1 MSLSSDTD
9 LVESFLAELRRA
21 LSTASASLQEVPRAA
36 SGLRRFAVPE
46 ASLETSLTLFPT
58 PRSSLLP
65 FGEYRVI
72 ASTKLPA
79 GAEEELLRR
88 DPGLDGFATLGAIHR
103 HGRSVSSSMLI
114 EPSSPGTLAGILATS
129 LLHTGPSVLD
139 HLQRRQEPEAPSAPA
154 SPSAWSDLDLAQLH
168 FDLGHRIG
176 CSLAPGEWRQ
186 TLGPM
191 SLSLTIEDHHPY
203 FGGGLLSR
211 VSVPAELFIVDG
223 VAVPVPDLNT
233 ETMLA
238 TEEPAFGAW
247 TTDANGYCFLSFLPN
262 SLQQL
267 PEFEEHWAS
276 WSLRRAAGAIR
287 IAQTAHAT
295 WLGAEPAAEED
306 TSDSRLWHHGHSDS
320 AEELRPGERQG
331 PGFVPGFRFP
341 SSPAAGE
348 AGATFPEGHLV
359 AFFLAEL
366 RFWLQEFFGASLK
379 EVPSNNPT
387 ARNFA
392 VPNAEHSMT
401 LVVPPPSDMDGILET
416 ECHMVAKIML
426 PAEAGKLL
434 TRSGRDPNQFATLG
448 IVTAGAVSLAV
459 HGIIRHDNLKPL
471 AAMTAV
477 AMMQAAPSV
486 LEFLRSAQKPTPF
499 TALRRLFTRQ
509 QEAQPTPHS
518 PSAWTSRELERLH
531 VDNARH
537 GSSSL
542 GERSWTLRLPVGV
555 EVATLSLT
563 SIDDHPH
570 FGGGLLSQLHLPRA
584 VLTIDGHP
592 VTAMQLNGVE
602 FLTGEEPTFGAWV
615 DDADGCSFQSFL
627 PNILQPVTG
636 FDHHWVGWSIKRA
649 TGAEVLARS
658 YRQIFG
664 GT

>member
-1 MSLSSDTD
+1 MSLSSDID
-9 LVESFLAELRRA
+9 PAGNFLAELRQA
-21 LSTASASLQEVPRAA
+21 LSERGASLREVPGST
-36 SGLRRFAVPE
+36 SGLCRFQVPE
-46 ASLETSLTLFPT
+46 AGLETSLTLFPT

-72 ASTKLPA
+72 ANTKLPP
-79 GAEEELLRR
+79 GMEEELLLRN
-88 DPGLDGFATLGAIHR
+88 PGLDGFATLGAVHR
-103 HGRSVSSSMLI
+103 DGRSVFSSMLI
-114 EPSSPGTLAGILATS
+114 EPSSPGTLAGVMAAS
-129 LLHTGPSVLD
+129 LLHMGPSVLD
-139 HLQRRQEPEAPSAPA
+139 HLRRRQNPEEPPAPA
-154 SPSAWSDLDLAQLH
+154 SPSAWSDLDLARLH

-191 SLSLTIEDHHPY
+191 TLSLTIMDDYPY

-211 VSVPAELFIVDG
+211 VSVPLELLTIDG
-223 VAVPVPDLNT
+223 TLVPVADLNA
-233 ETMLA
+233 EVMLA

-267 PEFEEHWAS
+267 WEFEEHWAS
-276 WSLRRAAGAIR
+276 WSLRRAAGAIG
-287 IAQTAHAT
+287 IAEAAHAA
-295 WLGAEPAAEED
+295 WLGAESAAEEG
-306 TSDSRLWHHGHSDS
+306 TSDSRLWHHGRSDS
-320 AEELRPGERQG
+320 AEELRLGERQG

-348 AGATFPEGHLV
+348 AGATFPDMDLV
-359 AFFLAEL
+359 TLFLVEL
-366 RFWLQEFFGASLK
+366 RFWLHDFFGASLE
-379 EVPSNNPT
+379 EVPSGNPT

-392 VPNAEHSMT
+392 VPDAEHSMT
-401 LVVPPPSDMDGILET
+401 LVVPPLPDMDGILET

-434 TRSGRDPNQFATLG
+434 AWSRRDPNQFATLG

-486 LEFLRSAQKPTPF
+486 LEFLQSVQKPSPF

-518 PSAWTSRELERLH
+518 PSVWTDRELQRLQA
-531 VDNARH
+531 DNAHR
-537 GSSSL
+537 GASSL
-542 GERSWTLRLPVGV
+542 GQRSWTLRVPVGM

-570 FGGGLLSQLHLPRA
+570 FGGGLLSRLQVPRA

-602 FLTGEEPTFGAWV
+602 FLTGEDPTFGAWV

-627 PNILQPVTG
+627 PNILQSVTG
-636 FDHHWVGWSIKRA
+636 FDRHWVEWSIRRA

-658 YRQIFG
+658 YRQTFG